1 MFARFKDF
9 ALLLGRIAVG
19 VVFLAHGLEKW
30 ENGIDGTAKFFEQV
44 GIPLPTLAAVFMIA
58 LEIVGS
64 ILFIVGFLT
73 PLIGLAFVVDA
84 GGALFSVHIGNG
96 LTGQGGYEL
105 VLVLAAAGLALG
117 FNSGR
122 FSLDHVLFGRKR
134 AATQSELQDA

>member
-1 MFARFKDF
+1 MFARFKDV
-9 ALLLGRIAVG
+9 ALLLGRIGVA
-19 VVFLAHGLEKW
+19 VVFLAHGLQKW
-30 ENGIDGTAKFFEQV
+30 NNGIDGTAKFFEQM
-44 GIPLPTLAAVFMIA
+44 GIPMPTLAAIFAIA
-58 LEIVGS
+58 VEIVGS

-73 PLIGLAFVVDA
+73 PLVALGYVAVSV
-84 GGALFSVHIGNG
+84 GALLSVHVENG

-134 AATQSELQDA
+134 ESKQTELQDA